1 MIDVREQIASQT
13 EMILLY
19 LQTHGAITPLDAL
32 REFGC
37 MRLGARIWDLRKR
50 GVPIV
55 TTIKESKNSFGA
67 TVRYAVYT
75 LLKPERS
82 TTDYEQ

>member
-1 MIDVREQIASQT
+1 
-13 EMILLY
+13 
-19 LQTHGAITPLDAL
+19 
-32 REFGC
+32 

-55 TTIKESKNSFGA
+55 TTIKESQNSFGA

>member
-1 MIDVREQIASQT
+1 MDVREQIASQT

-37 MRLGARIWDLRKR
+37 MRLGA
-50 GVPIV
+50 P
-55 TTIKESKNSFGA
+55 
-67 TVRYAVYT
+67 
-75 LLKPERS
+75 LLGPEKARRS
-82 TTDYEQ
+82 HCHHHKGK

>member
-1 MIDVREQIASQT
+1 MMDVREQIASQT

-37 MRLGARIWDLRKR
+37 MRLG
-50 GVPIV
+50 VPIV